1 MTDAQKSGVRQ
12 PVKHHMGRRC
22 FNWDYTSRCIYMI
35 TITLADRSQPILG
48 RLVGEGEEWRV
59 EPSEIGRI
67 VEECWREIPAQWPG
81 VEVIES
87 QLMPDHFHGIIFV
100 KEPQKKPLG
109 SIIGSFKSKSSSR
122 AGDLRARAKAQNP
135 ARGESQNCTRQ
146 GAELRAPISAPAHER
161 AECCAKARAPSSAP
175 ARERAGIWAPGFVD
189 LILFREGQL
198 AKMIAYIRANP
209 RRLGIKREHP
219 ELFRVARDLA
229 VDFAARGDAQNPAR
243 GEAQNPARGEAHGAT
258 RGEGQGGI
266 ATRGKG
272 QGSLRARGEARNLSR
287 GHFMAIGNHFLLDW
301 PDIRQVQ
308 CSRSYFA
315 YRRERLPGGGWK
327 ICRDSAGVPLV
338 DLATPEF
345 EAKAEAALAAA
356 AWGAVLISPCISHG
370 EREIARR
377 AFGAGYRVI
386 TLQNKGFSPLYKPG
400 GKLFDTCAAGN
411 LLMLAPIN
419 WPYVPGE
426 KPITRDQAQVLNR
439 IAQLIAGAG
448 AVEINYKG
456 AVMNGIEA
464 AVAQATGASLENQ
477 SISLRRLSYDY

>member
-1 MTDAQKSGVRQ
+1 MSENFSGPRK

-35 TITLADRSQPILG
+35 TITLADRSRPILG
-48 RLVGEGEEWRV
+48 RLVRDGEEWRV

-81 VEVIES
+81 VEVICS

-109 SIIGSFKSKSSSR
+109 NIIGSFKSKTSSR
-122 AGDLRARAKAQNP
+122 AGEVLCRTRQGADEPCRTRQGADEPCHTRQGADEP
-135 ARGESQNCTRQ
+135 CRTRQ
-146 GAELRAPISAPAHER
+146 GAELQASAH
-161 AECCAKARAPSSAP
+161 APSIAP

-198 AKMIAYIRANP
+198 AKMIAYIRENP
-209 RRLGIKREHP
+209 RRLGIKRAHS
-219 ELFRVARDLA
+219 ELFRVARDLEVRFA
-229 VDFAARGDAQNPAR
+229 AHGKAQGDRAARGTAQDTARGKAQNGAR
-243 GEAQNPARGEAHGAT
+243 GTAQDYAHGKAQNCA
-258 RGEGQGGI
+258 
-266 ATRGKG
+266 
-272 QGSLRARGEARNLSR
+272 R

-315 YRRERLPGGGWK
+315 YKRERLPGGGWK
-327 ICRDSAGVPLV
+327 ICRDSVGVPLV
-338 DLATPEF
+338 DFATAEF

-356 AWGAVLISPCISHG
+356 ERGAVLISPCISNG

-377 AFGAGYRVI
+377 AFVAGYRVI
-386 TLQNKGFSPLYKPG
+386 TLKNKGFSPLYKPG
-400 GKLFDTCAAGN
+400 GKLFDACAAGN
-411 LLMLAPIN
+411 LLMLAPAN

-426 KPITRDQAQVLNR
+426 KSITRDQAQVLNR
-439 IAQLIAGAG
+439 IAQLIAGDG

-456 AVMNGIEA
+456 AVMKGVEA
-464 AVAQATGASLENQ
+464 AVAQATGACLEAPTLF
-477 SISLRRLSYDY
+477 SKEA

>member
-1 MTDAQKSGVRQ
+1 MTCEQKSGVRQ

-35 TITLADRSQPILG
+35 TITLADRSRPILG

-122 AGDLRARAKAQNP
+122 AGELLCR
-135 ARGESQNCTRQ
+135 TRQ
-146 GAELRAPISAPAHER
+146 GAELQATAS
-161 AECCAKARAPSSAP
+161 APSSAP

-229 VDFAARGDAQNPAR
+229 VDFAARGH
-243 GEAQNPARGEAHGAT
+243 AQNPARGEAHGAT
-258 RGEGQGGI
+258 RGEGLGSI
-266 ATRGKG
+266 A
-272 QGSLRARGEARNLSR
+272 ARGEAQNLAR

-338 DLATPEF
+338 EFASAEF

-356 AWGAVLISPCISHG
+356 ARGAVLISPCISTG

-377 AFGAGYRVI
+377 AFVAGYRVI

-411 LLMLAPIN
+411 LLMLSPIN

-426 KPITRDQAQVLNR
+426 KSITRDQAQVLNR
-439 IAQLIAGAG
+439 IAQFIAGAG

-477 SISLRRLSYDY
+477 SISLRRLS